1 MQCFRNRDQ
10 AMTKQGRNDPCACGS
25 GKKFKQCCAS
35 KPAQAVSPQAI
46 MQGLRTAWVNF
57 EAQRFEQA
65 KSICQQI
72 IQAVPAQIDAVHLL
86 GLIALKDGDIEAA
99 ITHLSN
105 VVKRDATKPQYIAN
119 LGFAYHEQGKLDLAI
134 AAYRRAILIEPRYLD
149 AHYNLHAAL
158 IDAKNLAPSIA
169 SLEAVTQLNP
179 QDADAIF
186 MLGMLQDY
194 QGNTRAAEA
203 EFEKIQHGDALIKS
217 RLDAWQYFKDAIK
230 GKLPPV
236 TGSIHATFDLAM
248 QAAKVKGAV
257 LEFGVRHANSTRQLA
272 SLAKQDVH
280 GFDSFEGIP
289 EDWHDEG
296 KGSYSTRGV
305 IPKVPSNIHLHAG
318 WFDAT
323 LPKFLETNAEQARLI
338 NIDCDI
344 YSSTKTVLDLLAP
357 RIVKGA
363 VIIFDEYI
371 GNQHWREDE
380 YKAFQEALKTYGWK
394 YEYLAFSFFTKQ
406 VVVRIC

>member
-1 MQCFRNRDQ
+1 MI
-10 AMTKQGRNDPCACGS
+10 KQGRNDPCACGS
-25 GKKFKQCCAS
+25 GKKFKQCCAT
-35 KPAQAVSPQAI
+35 KPTEALNPQAL
-46 MQGLRTAWVNF
+46 MQALRTAWVNF

-65 KSICQQI
+65 KELCQKI
-72 IQAVPAQIDAVHLL
+72 IKAAPGQIDTVHLV

-99 ITHLSN
+99 VEHLSN
-105 VVKRDATKPQYIAN
+105 AVKRDATKPQYIAN

-134 AAYRRAILIEPRYLD
+134 TSYRQAIAIEPCYLD

-158 IDAKNLAPSIA
+158 IDAKSLAPSIA
-169 SLEAVTQLNP
+169 CLEAVIALNP
-179 QDADAIF
+179 KDLDAIF

-194 QGNTRAAEA
+194 QGNTKVAEA
-203 EFEKIQHGDALIKS
+203 EFAKIQHGNDLIHS
-217 RLDAWQYFKDAIK
+217 RLNAWQYFKAATK
-230 GKLPPV
+230 GQLPPI
-236 TGSIHATFDLAM
+236 TGSIQATFDLAT
-248 QAAKVKGAV
+248 QAAKVEGSV

-272 SLAKQDVH
+272 SLAKQDMH

-296 KGSYSTRGV
+296 RGSYSTKGV

-323 LPKFLETNAEQARLI
+323 LPKFLADNSENARLI

-344 YSSTKTVLDLLAP
+344 YSSTKTVLDLLAQ
-357 RIVKGA
+357 RIVKGT

-371 GNQHWREDE
+371 GNEHWREDE
-380 YKAFQEALKTYGWK
+380 FKAFQEAVKTYGWH
-394 YEYLAFSFFTKQ
+394 YEYIAFSFFTKQ
-406 VVVRIC
+406 VVVLIK

>member
-1 MQCFRNRDQ
+1 
-10 AMTKQGRNDPCACGS
+10 MTKQGRNDPCACGS
-25 GKKFKQCCAS
+25 GKKFKQCCAG
-35 KPAQAVSPQAI
+35 KPAQAVSPQVL
-46 MQGLRTAWVNF
+46 MQGLRTAWANF

-65 KSICQQI
+65 KQLCQQI

-99 ITHLSN
+99 VTYLLS
-105 VVKRDATKPQYIAN
+105 VSKRDASKPQYIAN
-119 LGFAYHEQGKLDLAI
+119 LGFAYHEQGRMDLAI
-134 AAYRRAILIEPRYLD
+134 AAYRHAIAIEPRYVG

-158 IDAKNLAPSIA
+158 IDANNLAPAIA
-169 SLEAVTQLNP
+169 SLETVIKLQA

-194 QGNTRAAEA
+194 QGNTKAAEDA
-203 EFEKIQHGDALIKS
+203 FAKIQNGNALIQS
-217 RLDAWQYFKDAIK
+217 RLDAWQYFKGAIK
-230 GKLPPV
+230 GQLPPI
-236 TGSIHATFDLAM
+236 TGSIHATFQLAT

-257 LEFGVRHANSTRQLA
+257 VEFGVRHANSTRQLA
-272 SLAKQDVH
+272 ALAQQEVH

-289 EDWHDEG
+289 EDWHGEG

-318 WFDAT
+318 WFDAS
-323 LPKFLETNAEQARLI
+323 LPAFLASNTQQARLI

-357 RIVKGA
+357 RIVAGT
-363 VIIFDEYI
+363 VIVFDEYI

-380 YKAFQEALKTYGWK
+380 FKAFQQAVKTYGWQ

>member
-1 MQCFRNRDQ
+1 MI
-10 AMTKQGRNDPCACGS
+10 KQGRNDPCACGS
-25 GKKFKQCCAS
+25 GKKFKQCCAT
-35 KPAQAVSPQAI
+35 KPTEMLNPQAVMQA
-46 MQGLRTAWVNF
+46 LRTAWVNF

-65 KSICQQI
+65 KELCQKI
-72 IQAVPAQIDAVHLL
+72 ITAAPGQIDTVHLL

-99 ITHLSN
+99 VDHLSN
-105 VVKRDATKPQYIAN
+105 AVKRDATKPQYIAN

-134 AAYRRAILIEPRYLD
+134 SAYRQAISIEPRYVD

-169 SLEAVTQLNP
+169 CLESVIALNP
-179 QDADAIF
+179 QDLDAIF

-194 QGNTRAAEA
+194 QCNTKVAEA
-203 EFEKIQHGDALIKS
+203 VFAKIQHGNDLIHS
-217 RLDAWQYFKDAIK
+217 RLNAWQYFKAATK
-230 GKLPPV
+230 GQLPPI
-236 TGSIHATFDLAM
+236 TGSIQATFDLAT
-248 QAAKVKGAV
+248 QAAKVEGSV

-296 KGSYSTRGV
+296 RGSYSTKGV

-323 LPKFLETNAEQARLI
+323 LPKFLADNFENTRLI

-344 YSSTKTVLDLLAP
+344 YSSTKTVLELLAP
-357 RIVKGA
+357 RIVKGT

-371 GNQHWREDE
+371 GNEHWREDE
-380 YKAFQEALKTYGWK
+380 FKAFQEAVKTYGWH
-394 YEYLAFSFFTKQ
+394 YEYIAFSFFTKQ
-406 VVVRIC
+406 VVVLIK

>member
-1 MQCFRNRDQ
+1 MI
-10 AMTKQGRNDPCACGS
+10 KQGRNDPCACGS
-25 GKKFKQCCAS
+25 GKKFKQCCAT
-35 KPAQAVSPQAI
+35 KPTEALNPQELMQA
-46 MQGLRTAWVNF
+46 LRTAWVNF

-65 KSICQQI
+65 KELCQKI
-72 IQAVPAQIDAVHLL
+72 IKAAPGQIDTVHLV

-99 ITHLSN
+99 VEHLSN
-105 VVKRDATKPQYIAN
+105 AVKRDATKPQYIAN

-134 AAYRRAILIEPRYLD
+134 TSYRQAIAIEPCYLD

-158 IDAKNLAPSIA
+158 IDAKSLAPSIA
-169 SLEAVTQLNP
+169 CLEAVIALNP
-179 QDADAIF
+179 KDLDAIF

-194 QGNTRAAEA
+194 QGNTKVAEA
-203 EFEKIQHGDALIKS
+203 EFAKIQHGNDLIHS
-217 RLDAWQYFKDAIK
+217 RLNAWQYFKAATK
-230 GKLPPV
+230 GQLPPM
-236 TGSIHATFDLAM
+236 TGSIQATFDLAT
-248 QAAKVKGAV
+248 QAAKVEGSV

-296 KGSYSTRGV
+296 RGSYSTKGI

-318 WFDAT
+318 WFDST
-323 LPKFLETNAEQARLI
+323 LPKFLEVNTEKARLI

-344 YSSTKTVLDLLAP
+344 YSSTKTVLHLLAS
-357 RIVKGA
+357 RIIAGT

-380 YKAFQEALKTYGWK
+380 FKAFQEAVKSYGWS
-394 YEYLAFSFFTKQ
+394 YEYIAFSFFTKQ
-406 VVVRIC
+406 VVVLIK

>member
-1 MQCFRNRDQ
+1 
-10 AMTKQGRNDPCACGS
+10 MTKQGRNDPCACGS
-25 GKKFKQCCAS
+25 GKKFKQCCVS
-35 KPAQAVSPQAI
+35 KPVQGISTQNLT
-46 MQGLRTAWVNF
+46 QGLRSAWLYF
-57 EAQRFEQA
+57 ESQRFDQVKE
-65 KSICQQI
+65 ICQKI
-72 IQAVPAQIDAVHLL
+72 IKAVPAQIDAVHLL

-99 ITHLSN
+99 VSYLSN
-105 VVKRDATKPQYIAN
+105 VVKRDPSKPQYVAN

-134 AAYRRAILIEPRYLD
+134 TAYRKAIAMEPRFLD

-158 IDAKNLAPSIA
+158 INTKNLDLSIA
-169 SLEAVTQLNP
+169 SLEAVIQLNP

-194 QGNTRAAEA
+194 QGNTKAAEA
-203 EFEKIQHGDALIKS
+203 QFVKIQQGNALIAS
-217 RLDAWQYFKDAIK
+217 RLDAWQYFKSAVK

-236 TGSIHATFDLAM
+236 TGSIATTFELAT
-248 QAAKVKGAV
+248 QAAKIKGSV

-272 SLAKQDVH
+272 TLAKQDVH

-289 EDWHDEG
+289 EDWHDESR
-296 KGSYSTRGV
+296 GSYSTSGV
-305 IPKVPSNIHLHAG
+305 IPKVPNNIHLHAG

-323 LPKFLETNAEQARLI
+323 LPKFLEANNEKVRLI

-357 RIVKGA
+357 RIMAGT

-380 YKAFQEALKTYGWK
+380 FKAFQEAVITYAWK
-394 YEYLAFSFFTKQ
+394 YKYLSFSFFTKQ
-406 VVVRIC
+406 VALMIC

>member
-1 MQCFRNRDQ
+1 MI
-10 AMTKQGRNDPCACGS
+10 KQGRNDPCACGS
-25 GKKFKQCCAS
+25 GKKFKQCCAT
-35 KPAQAVSPQAI
+35 KPTEMLNPQAVMQA
-46 MQGLRTAWVNF
+46 LRTAWVNF

-65 KSICQQI
+65 KELCQKI
-72 IQAVPAQIDAVHLL
+72 IKAAPGQIDTVHLL

-99 ITHLSN
+99 VDHLSN
-105 VVKRDATKPQYIAN
+105 AVKRDATKPQFIAN

-134 AAYRRAILIEPRYLD
+134 ASYRKAIQIEPRYLD
-149 AHYNLHAAL
+149 AHYNMHAAL

-169 SLEAVTQLNP
+169 CLESVIALNP
-179 QDADAIF
+179 QDLDATF
-186 MLGMLQDY
+186 MLGMLEDY
-194 QGNTRAAEA
+194 QGNTKRAET
-203 EFEKIQHGDALIKS
+203 EFLKIQDGNDLIKS
-217 RLDAWQYFKDAIK
+217 RLNAWQYFKEVTK
-230 GKLPPV
+230 GKLPPI
-236 TGSIHATFDLAM
+236 TGSIQATFDLAT
-248 QAAKVKGAV
+248 QAAKVKGSV

-296 KGSYSTRGV
+296 RGSYSTKGV
-305 IPKVPSNIHLHAG
+305 IPNVPSNIHLHAG
-318 WFDAT
+318 WFEAT
-323 LPKFLETNAEQARLI
+323 LPKFLADNSQNARLI

-357 RIVKGA
+357 RIIKGT

-380 YKAFQEALKTYGWK
+380 FKAFQEAVKAYGWS
-394 YEYLAFSFFTKQ
+394 YEYIAFSFFTKQ
-406 VVVRIC
+406 VMVLIK

>member
-1 MQCFRNRDQ
+1 MI
-10 AMTKQGRNDPCACGS
+10 KQGRNDPCACGS
-25 GKKFKQCCAS
+25 GKKFKQCCAT
-35 KPAQAVSPQAI
+35 KPTEALNTQAL
-46 MQGLRTAWVNF
+46 MQTLRTAWVNF

-65 KSICQQI
+65 KELCQKI
-72 IQAVPAQIDAVHLL
+72 IAAAPGQIDTVHLL

-99 ITHLSN
+99 VDHLSN
-105 VVKRDATKPQYIAN
+105 AVKRDATKPQYIAN

-134 AAYRRAILIEPRYLD
+134 SAYRQAISIEPRYVD

-169 SLEAVTQLNP
+169 CLESVIALNP
-179 QDADAIF
+179 QDLDAIF

-194 QGNTRAAEA
+194 QGNTKVAEA
-203 EFEKIQHGDALIKS
+203 VFAKIQHGNDLIHS
-217 RLDAWQYFKDAIK
+217 RLDAWQYFKAATK
-230 GKLPPV
+230 GQPPPI
-236 TGSIHATFDLAM
+236 TGSIQATFDLAT
-248 QAAKVKGAV
+248 QAAKVEGSV

-272 SLAKQDVH
+272 ILAKQDVH

-296 KGSYSTRGV
+296 RGSYSTKGV

-323 LPKFLETNAEQARLI
+323 LPKFLADNSENARLI

-357 RIVKGA
+357 RIVKGT

-380 YKAFQEALKTYGWK
+380 FKAFQEAVKTYDWK
-394 YEYLAFSFFTKQ
+394 YEYIAFSFFTKQ
-406 VVVRIC
+406 VVVLIK

>member
-1 MQCFRNRDQ
+1 
-10 AMTKQGRNDPCACGS
+10 MTKQGRNDPCACGS

-35 KPAQAVSPQAI
+35 KPAPAINPQVL

-65 KSICQQI
+65 KAICQQI
-72 IQAVPAQIDAVHLL
+72 IKAVPVQIDAMHLL
-86 GLIALKDGDIEAA
+86 GLIALKDGDIETAV
-99 ITHLSN
+99 THLSD
-105 VVKRDATKPQYIAN
+105 VVKRDATKPQYLAN
-119 LGFAYHEQGKLDLAI
+119 LGFAYHEQGKLNLAI
-134 AAYRRAILIEPRYLD
+134 AAYQKSISIEARYLD

-158 IDAKNLAPSIA
+158 IDAKNLAPSID
-169 SLEAVTQLNP
+169 SLKTVIGLNP
-179 QDADAIF
+179 EDADAIF

-194 QGNTRAAEA
+194 QGNTKAAEV
-203 EFEKIQHGDALIKS
+203 EFDKIQHGDALIKS
-217 RLDAWQYFKDAIK
+217 RLDAWQYFKGAIK
-230 GKLPPV
+230 GQLPPV
-236 TGSIHATFDLAM
+236 TGSIYATFEL
-248 QAAKVKGAV
+248 AAKAAKIKGSV

-272 SLAKQDVH
+272 TLSEQQVH

-305 IPKVPSNIHLHAG
+305 IPRVPSNIHLHAG
-318 WFDAT
+318 WFDVT
-323 LPKFLETNAEQARLI
+323 LPKFLETNADQARLI

-357 RIVKGA
+357 RIVKGT

-380 YKAFQEALKTYGWK
+380 YKAFQEAVKTYGWK

-406 VVVRIC
+406 VVVRVC

>member
-1 MQCFRNRDQ
+1 
-10 AMTKQGRNDPCACGS
+10 MTKQGRNDPCACGS
-25 GKKFKQCCAS
+25 GKKFKQCCAG
-35 KPAQAVSPQAI
+35 KPAQAVSPQAL
-46 MQGLRTAWVNF
+46 MQGLRTAWANF

-65 KSICQQI
+65 KQLCQQI

-99 ITHLSN
+99 VAYLLS
-105 VVKRDATKPQYIAN
+105 VSKRDASKPQYIAN
-119 LGFAYHEQGKLDLAI
+119 LGFAYHEQGRMDLAI
-134 AAYRRAILIEPRYLD
+134 AAYRQAIAIEPRYVD

-158 IDAKNLAPSIA
+158 IDANNLAPAIA
-169 SLEAVTQLNP
+169 SLETVIQLQA

-194 QGNTRAAEA
+194 QGNTKAAEDA
-203 EFEKIQHGDALIKS
+203 FAKIQNGNALIQS
-217 RLDAWQYFKDAIK
+217 RLDAWQYFKGAIK
-230 GKLPPV
+230 GQLPPI
-236 TGSIHATFDLAM
+236 TGSIHATFQLAT

-272 SLAKQDVH
+272 ALAQQEVH

-289 EDWHDEG
+289 EDWHGEG

-318 WFDAT
+318 WFDAS
-323 LPKFLETNAEQARLI
+323 LPAFLASNTQQARLI

-357 RIVKGA
+357 RIVAGT

-380 YKAFQEALKTYGWK
+380 FKAFQQAVKTYGWQ

>member
-1 MQCFRNRDQ
+1 
-10 AMTKQGRNDPCACGS
+10 MTKQGRNDPCACGS
-25 GKKFKQCCAS
+25 GKKFKQCCAR
-35 KPAQAVSPQAI
+35 KPAQAVNPQALL
-46 MQGLRTAWVNF
+46 QGLRTAWVNF

-65 KSICQQI
+65 KNICEQI
-72 IQAVPAQIDAVHLL
+72 MIAAPAQIDALYLL
-86 GLIALKDGDIEAA
+86 GLIALKDGDIELAV
-99 ITHLSN
+99 THLSN

-119 LGFAYHEQGKLDLAI
+119 LAFAYHEQGKLDLAI
-134 AAYRRAILIEPRYLD
+134 AAYHKAVLIEPRYID

-158 IDAKNLAPSIA
+158 IDAKNLVPSIA
-169 SLEAVTQLNP
+169 SLETVTQLNP
-179 QDADAIF
+179 EDADAIF

-194 QGNTRAAEA
+194 QGNNKVAEA

-217 RLDAWQYFKDAIK
+217 RLDAWQYFKEVTQS
-230 GKLPPV
+230 KLPPV
-236 TGSIHATFDLAM
+236 TGSIHATFALAT

-272 SLAKQDVH
+272 ALAKQDVH

-296 KGSYSTRGV
+296 KGSYSTRGH

-318 WFDAT
+318 WFDTT
-323 LPKFLETNAEQARLI
+323 LPDFLKSNTEEARLI

-344 YSSTKTVLDLLAP
+344 YSSTKTVLDLLKP
-357 RIVKGA
+357 RIVKGT

-380 YKAFQEALKTYGWK
+380 YKAFQEAVKTYGWK

>member
-1 MQCFRNRDQ
+1 
-10 AMTKQGRNDPCACGS
+10 MTKQGRNDPCACGS

-35 KPAQAVSPQAI
+35 KPAQNVSPQAL

-65 KSICQQI
+65 KNICEQI
-72 IQAVPAQIDAVHLL
+72 TKAMPAQIDAMHLL
-86 GLIALKDGDIEAA
+86 GLIALKDGDIERAV
-99 ITHLSN
+99 THLSN
-105 VVKRDATKPQYIAN
+105 VAKRDATKPQYIAN

-134 AAYRRAILIEPRYLD
+134 AAYRKTVLIEPRYLD

-158 IDAKNLAPSIA
+158 IDAKDLAPSI
-169 SLEAVTQLNP
+169 SCLEAVMQLNP

-194 QGNTRAAEA
+194 QGNTKAAEV
-203 EFEKIQHGDALIKS
+203 EFEKIQDGDALIQS
-217 RLDAWQYFKDAIK
+217 RLDAWQYFKGAIT

-236 TGSIHATFDLAM
+236 TGSIYGTFALAT

-272 SLAKQDVH
+272 ALAKQDVH

-296 KGSYSTRGV
+296 KGSYSTRGH
-305 IPKVPSNIHLHAG
+305 IPDVPSNIHLHAG
-318 WFDAT
+318 WFDT
-323 LPKFLETNAEQARLI
+323 SLPAFLKTNTEQARLI

-344 YSSTKTVLDLLAP
+344 YSSTKTVLDFLAP
-357 RIVKGA
+357 RIVKGT

-380 YKAFQEALKTYGWK
+380 YKAFQEAVKAYGWQ
-394 YEYLAFSFFTKQ
+394 YEYLAFGFFTKQ

>member
-1 MQCFRNRDQ
+1 
-10 AMTKQGRNDPCACGS
+10 MTKQGRNDPCACGS
-25 GKKFKQCCAS
+25 GRKYKQCCAN
-35 KPAQAVSPQAI
+35 KPAQAFNPQAL

-65 KSICQQI
+65 KEICHKI

-99 ITHLSN
+99 VEHLSN
-105 VVKRDATKPQYIAN
+105 IVKRDPNKPQYLAN
-119 LGFAYHEQGKLDLAI
+119 LGFAYHEQGKLHLAI
-134 AAYRRAILIEPRYLD
+134 ANYRQAIAIEPCYLD

-169 SLEAVTQLNP
+169 CLESVIALNP
-179 QDADAIF
+179 KDLDAIF

-194 QGNTRAAEA
+194 QGNTKAADVAFTQIPKGNAVIE
-203 EFEKIQHGDALIKS
+203 S
-217 RLDAWQYFKDAIK
+217 RLDAWNYFKAMIK
-230 GKLPPV
+230 DKLPPI
-236 TGSIHATFDLAM
+236 TGSIETTFELATE
-248 QAAKVKGAV
+248 AAKVKGAV

-272 SLAKQDVH
+272 TLAKQDVH

-289 EDWHDEG
+289 EDWHEEE
-296 KGSYSTRGV
+296 KGSYSTQGL
-305 IPKVPSNIHLHAG
+305 IPKVPSNIHLYTG

-323 LPKFLETNAEQARLI
+323 LPKFLEGNTEKVRLM

-357 RIVKGA
+357 RIVSGT

-371 GNQHWREDE
+371 GNEYWREDE
-380 YKAFQEALKTYGWK
+380 FKAFQQAVKAYGWN
-394 YEYLAFSFFTKQ
+394 YEYIAFSFFTKQ
-406 VVVRIC
+406 VVVLIK